1 MRFSAKSSNG
11 PATNRFGASKTSS
24 ARRSSPPCPK
34 AISAWRVST
43 SNRCKPERR
52 LRGKN
57 SEGAAM
63 VRTSLATALAVPL
76 IAIGGPNGGS
86 AIAQELYPNKPI
98 KLIVPFT
105 PGTGIDILART
116 LGQRMGDDW
125 KIGVV
130 VDNRPG
136 ASGNIGTEAV
146 AKSPPDGYTL
156 LMTAS
161 TIVLNRSLFKS
172 IPYDP
177 VKDFAP
183 VAPLA
188 IGRLALVT
196 NPSVAAKTVKDLIA
210 FAKANPGKLFYGSPG
225 NGTPHHLA
233 MEQFKSA
240 VGIDLVHVP
249 YKGTA
254 GAVQDVV
261 GGQTGVMFLPVHVAL
276 PLVEA
281 GKLNMLAAGGSQRAS
296 ATPHVPS
303 LAEAAGVRDIDTD
316 IWYALYAPA
325 QTPRDIVTKL
335 NGELNAV
342 LKNADVTETLMKQG
356 LQPTGGTPGEL
367 DRLTKTDLDR
377 WAKVVHDAKIQPD

>member
-1 MRFSAKSSNG
+1 M
-11 PATNRFGASKTSS
+11 
-24 ARRSSPPCPK
+24 ARRF
-34 AISAWRVST
+34 ISIVLAGQCAVFAAL
-43 SNRCKPERR
+43 N
-52 LRGKN
+52 
-57 SEGAAM
+57 GA
-63 VRTSLATALAVPL
+63 
-76 IAIGGPNGGS
+76 S
-86 AIAQELYPNKPI
+86 AIAQEAYPSKPI
-98 KLIVPFT
+98 KIIVPFT

-116 LGQRMGDDW
+116 LGQKMGDDW
-125 KIGVV
+125 KTGVV

-196 NPSVAAKTVKDLIA
+196 HPSVNAKTAKELIA
-210 FAKANPGKLFYGSPG
+210 FAKDNPGKLFYGSPG

-233 MEQFKSA
+233 MEVFKSA
-240 VGIDLVHVP
+240 TGVDIVHVP

-254 GAVQDVV
+254 GAVQDLL
-261 GGQTGVMFLPVHVAL
+261 GGQISVMFLPVHVAL
-276 PLVEA
+276 PLVEG
-281 GKLNMLAAGGSQRAS
+281 GKLNMLAAGGTQRAS
-296 ATPHVPS
+296 ATPNVPS
-303 LAEAAGVRDIDTD
+303 LAEAAGVRDVDTD

-325 QTPRDIVTKL
+325 QTPREIVAKL
-335 NGELNAV
+335 NGEVNAL
-342 LKNADVTETLMKQG
+342 LKNAGVADILMKQG
-356 LQPTGGTPGEL
+356 LQPTGGTPADLEQ
-367 DRLTKTDLDR
+367 LTKTDLER
-377 WAKVVHDAKIQPD
+377 WAKVIRDAKIQPD

>member
-1 MRFSAKSSNG
+1 MTRSIRSLIV
-11 PATNRFGASKTSS
+11 ATL
-24 ARRSSPPCPK
+24 
-34 AISAWRVST
+34 V
-43 SNRCKPERR
+43 
-52 LRGKN
+52 
-57 SEGAAM
+57 
-63 VRTSLATALAVPL
+63 ATAAWPW
-76 IAIGGPNGGS
+76 ITT
-86 AIAQELYPNKPI
+86 AQESYPSKPI

-116 LGQRMGDDW
+116 LGQKMSDDW
-125 KIGVV
+125 KTGVV

-196 NPSVAAKTVKDLIA
+196 HPSVNAKTVKELIA

-233 MEQFKSA
+233 MELFKSA
-240 VGIDLVHVP
+240 SGIEVVHVP

-254 GAVQDVV
+254 GAVQDLV
-261 GGQTGVMFLPVHVAL
+261 GGQLGVMFLPVHVAL

-281 GKLNMLAAGGSQRAS
+281 GKLNMLAAGGLERAS
-296 ATPHVPS
+296 ATPNVPS
-303 LAEAAGVRDIDTD
+303 LAEAAGVREIDTD

-325 QTPRDIVTKL
+325 PTPREIVMKL
-335 NGELNAV
+335 NGEMNAL
-342 LKNADVTETLMKQG
+342 LKRADVGDILMKQG
-356 LQPTGGTPGEL
+356 LQPTGGTPGQLEQ
-367 DRLTKTDLDR
+367 LTKSDLER
-377 WAKVVHDAKIQPD
+377 WAKVVRDANIQPD

>member
-1 MRFSAKSSNG
+1 MTRTPVALILALFLAAVAALAGS
-11 PATNRFGASKTSS
+11 
-24 ARRSSPPCPK
+24 
-34 AISAWRVST
+34 
-43 SNRCKPERR
+43 
-52 LRGKN
+52 
-57 SEGAAM
+57 GAA
-63 VRTSLATALAVPL
+63 
-76 IAIGGPNGGS
+76 
-86 AIAQELYPNKPI
+86 AQERYPSRPI
-98 KLIVPFT
+98 RIIVPFT

-116 LGQRMGDDW
+116 LGQKLGDDW

-136 ASGNIGTEAV
+136 ASGNIGTELV

-188 IGRLALVT
+188 IGQLALVT
-196 NPSVAAKTVKDLIA
+196 NPQVNARTVKEFIA

-233 MEQFKSA
+233 MELFKSA
-240 VGIDLVHVP
+240 TGIDVAHIP

-254 GAVQDVV
+254 GAVQDLL
-261 GGQTGVMFLPVHVAL
+261 GGRIGVMFLPVHVAE
-276 PLVEA
+276 PLVKA
-281 GKLNMLAAGGSQRAS
+281 GKLNMLAAGGTRRAS
-296 ATPHVPS
+296 ATPNVPS

-325 QTPRDIVTKL
+325 QTPREILAKL
-335 NGELNAV
+335 NGELNAL
-342 LKNADVTETLMKQG
+342 LKNTELADALMKQG
-356 LQPTGGTPGEL
+356 LQPTGGTPSEL
-367 DRLTKTDLDR
+367 EQLTRTDLER
-377 WAKVVHDAKIQPD
+377 WAKVVRDANIQPD

>member
-1 MRFSAKSSNG
+1 MRHTLVLAMLVVAVG
-11 PATNRFGASKTSS
+11 ALNRT
-24 ARRSSPPCPK
+24 
-34 AISAWRVST
+34 
-43 SNRCKPERR
+43 
-52 LRGKN
+52 
-57 SEGAAM
+57 
-63 VRTSLATALAVPL
+63 
-76 IAIGGPNGGS
+76 
-86 AIAQELYPNKPI
+86 AIAQEPYPNKPI

-116 LGQRMGDDW
+116 LGQKMGDDW
-125 KIGVV
+125 KTGVV

-196 NPSVAAKTVKDLIA
+196 HPSVNAKTAKELIA

-233 MEQFKSA
+233 MEVLKSA
-240 VGIDLVHVP
+240 TGVDIVHVP

-254 GAVQDVV
+254 GAVQDLV
-261 GGQTGVMFLPVHVAL
+261 GGQIGVMFLPVHVAL

-281 GKLNMLAAGGSQRAS
+281 GKLNMLAAGGTERAS
-296 ATPHVPS
+296 ATPNVPS
-303 LAEAAGVRDIDTD
+303 LAEAAGVRDVDTD

-325 QTPRDIVTKL
+325 QTPREIVTKL
-335 NGELNAV
+335 NGEMNAV
-342 LKNADVTETLMKQG
+342 LKNTDVTDTLMKQG
-356 LQPTGGTPGEL
+356 LQPTGGTPDQLEQM
-367 DRLTKTDLDR
+367 TKSDLER
-377 WAKVVHDAKIQPD
+377 WAKVVRDAKIQPD

>member
-1 MRFSAKSSNG
+1 MTLKYRSAG
-11 PATNRFGASKTSS
+11 VVVMVFAFGVFHLD
-24 ARRSSPPCPK
+24 R
-34 AISAWRVST
+34 
-43 SNRCKPERR
+43 
-52 LRGKN
+52 
-57 SEGAAM
+57 
-63 VRTSLATALAVPL
+63 ALAQ
-76 IAIGGPNGGS
+76 S
-86 AIAQELYPNKPI
+86 RYPDKPI

-116 LGQRMGDDW
+116 IAQKVGDDW

-136 ASGNIGTEAV
+136 ASGNIGTEAA

-156 LMTAS
+156 LTTAS
-161 TIVLNRSLFKS
+161 TIVLNRSLFKT

-196 NPSVAAKTVKDLIA
+196 HPSVNLKSVKELIA

-233 MEQFKSA
+233 METFKSA
-240 VGIDLVHVP
+240 TGVEIIHVP

-254 GAVQDVV
+254 GAVQDLV
-261 GGQTGVMFLPVHVAL
+261 GGQIAVMFLPVHVAL

-281 GKLNMLAAGGSQRAS
+281 GKLDMLAAGGSQRAK
-296 ATPHVPS
+296 ATPNIPS
-303 LAEAAGVRDIDTD
+303 LAEAAGVRDVDTD

-325 QTPRDIVTKL
+325 DTPPDIIAKL
-335 NGELNAV
+335 NGEVNAL
-342 LKNADVTETLMKQG
+342 LKNPETVDTLLKQG
-356 LQPTGGTPGEL
+356 LQPTGGTPADLEQ
-367 DRLTKTDLDR
+367 LTKNDLER
-377 WAKVVHDAKIQPD
+377 WAKVIRDAKIQPD